1 METSGQATL
10 RTPIILLALVNLAIL
25 GARLW
30 PWQEAMNLPGNGT
43 TAIDPAISLAA
54 YVCLGFWI
62 GTVRKD
68 ASKKS
73 LFSAATLGIVA
84 GLFLGGM
91 VAVASRQ
98 GAEEAAGPGRLQIG
112 LLAAAALVLGIVG
125 LRTARAGNT
134 MAFSVVCA
142 IWASLVSCLMACTAI
157 LGQAYFSRGGAESQD
172 LWKQYEGLAIGNPA
186 TQTLVHS
193 LDAVSGFLLLGPLV
207 GCLVGAVFASF
218 GKSAKA

>member
-1 METSGQATL
+1 METSGQAPL

-73 LFSAATLGIVA
+73 LFSAALLGMVA
-84 GLFLGGM
+84 GLCLFGM
-91 VAVASRQ
+91 DQGACRQ
-98 GAEEAAGPGRLQIG
+98 AAEEAAGPG
-112 LLAAAALVLGIVG
+112 LL
-125 LRTARAGNT
+125 R
-134 MAFSVVCA
+134 
-142 IWASLVSCLMACTAI
+142 
-157 LGQAYFSRGGAESQD
+157 
-172 LWKQYEGLAIGNPA
+172 
-186 TQTLVHS
+186 
-193 LDAVSGFLLLGPLV
+193 
-207 GCLVGAVFASF
+207 
-218 GKSAKA
+218 